1 MKQSKKRVKELTAPL
16 ALFGFFVPLA
26 VILFLLSQGV
36 SIMLALTAAICV
48 ESLFGIYLGYS
59 WTDLEEYA
67 LKGIGRV
74 NQTVVVMILIGML
87 IGVWLCAGSVQTM
100 LYYGINLIH
109 PKFFLPIAFVICI
122 ITSLVTG
129 TSWGTAGTMGIALI
143 GIAQGLGI
151 PVEMAAGAIIS
162 GALVGDK
169 LSPLSDTTLL
179 SSATARVKLFDHI
192 LSMCFITF
200 PVSIIA
206 IVVYSFLGMRYGS
219 GELNLASVNLLTD
232 SLASSCNVGLLML
245 IPLLFVLVLSA
256 LKKPTI
262 PVFAGGLLVGCI
274 WAICF
279 QNASVEQVIT
289 AAVGG
294 FTSITGNADVDKLLS
309 RGGALSMAET
319 IFLCIGAGM
328 FSGIFER
335 TGVLSRLMESL
346 SRVVRSVG
354 GLVLSVTVT
363 GIALMFGGAGQSC
376 TLSLPAIAFR
386 DAFEDMDVHPC
397 VLSRTLEATG
407 TVLGSI
413 VPWDASA
420 ILYTGLFGVSVAQY
434 LPFNLVAVLSPV
446 IAVATAFI
454 GFGIFH
460 FNEPVHAT
468 LKLRSYKKALNTA
481 PGENLPV
488 DPIS

>member
-1 MKQSKKRVKELTAPL
+1 MEKRREIKQLSVPMAVL
-16 ALFGFFVPLA
+16 GFFVPLT

-36 SIMLALTAAICV
+36 SIMLALAAAICV
-48 ESLFGIYLGYS
+48 ESAFGVWMGYT
-59 WTDLEEYA
+59 WEEIEEYA
-67 LKGIGRV
+67 MKGIGRV
-74 NQTVVVMILIGML
+74 NQTVIVMILIGML
-87 IGVWLCAGSVQTM
+87 IGVWISAGSVQTM
-100 LYYGINLIH
+100 LYYGINMIH

-122 ITSLVTG
+122 ITSVVTG

-151 PVEMAAGAIIS
+151 PVEMAAGAVIS

-179 SSATARVKLFDHI
+179 ASATAGVKLFDHI
-192 LSMCFITF
+192 LSLCFVTV
-200 PVSIIA
+200 PVSLIA
-206 IVVYSFLGMRYGS
+206 IVVYSILGFHYGS
-219 GELNLASVNLLTD
+219 GQIDLSAVQALSD
-232 SLASSCNVGLLML
+232 SLASSCNVGLPML

-274 WAICF
+274 WAVAF
-279 QNASVEQVIT
+279 QGETVEEVIS
-289 AAVGG
+289 AAVNG
-294 FTSITGNADVDKLLS
+294 FTSATGNADIDSLLS

-335 TGVLSRLMESL
+335 TGVLSKLMESL
-346 SRVVRSVG
+346 RRVVKSVG
-354 GLVLSVTVT
+354 GLVFSVTVT

-386 DAFEDMDVHPC
+386 EGFEEMDVHPS
-397 VLSRTLEATG
+397 VLSRTLECTG

-434 LPFNLVAVLSPV
+434 LPFNLVSILSPV
-446 IAVATAFI
+446 MAVVTAFI
-454 GFGIFH
+454 GFGVFH
-460 FNEPVHAT
+460 FHEQVHIT
-468 LKLRSYKKALNTA
+468 MKLRKYGKEKKQ
-481 PGENLPV
+481 G
-488 DPIS
+488 